1 MSYSSRIRDSS
12 IPFSASEMDSSDESF
27 APSRNSFLSPAMTS
41 FSKSSRPTPVKEF
54 KESLENEKNIRKL
67 MGKLDANE
75 SSHTLGGE
83 KISDVVEKNYKL
95 QIQTLLEEVNKLKL
109 EKMITEKKI
118 EKFQKDPKQSDR
130 IRRGGTLDSTF
141 EDSNLKQALEVKN
154 STIKELEFQVSS
166 FKNENITLKTRLEA
180 QSRQISDL
188 FQKLADSENLK
199 EILEEKD
206 QEIAYLK
213 ESLDAEENKHDK
225 IIQELSYL
233 KNENIALKLRSQNN
247 SFTQMPT
254 GATSFLNPQCNCFSK
269 DQSFFSVIDKFNG
282 QNRMNSDA
290 KMPVGGIL
298 NFSELNEEPR
308 NISPKAHYPTQR
320 TVILSSRTPRDPDDE
335 ESNKP
340 KSELNQL
347 QRMSVK
353 VLSEYEKGL
362 KSEKKT
368 HIKKD
373 SKTLDRIIEVNKIKS
388 YYIEAQNKKL
398 LSILNIAAE
407 AKNKDPDSA
416 NANENTENS
425 KIY

>member
-1 MSYSSRIRDSS
+1 MSFSSRKRESS

-27 APSRNSFLSPAMTS
+27 AQSRNSFLSPAMTS
-41 FSKSSRPTPVKEF
+41 FSRSSRPTPVKEF

-67 MGKLDANE
+67 MSKMDANE
-75 SSHTLGGE
+75 SSQTLGGD
-83 KISDVVEKNYKL
+83 KIIDVLEKNYKL

-118 EKFQKDPKQSDR
+118 EKFQKDPKQTDR
-130 IRRGGTLDSTF
+130 MRRGVTMDGSF

-180 QSRQISDL
+180 QTRQISDL

-247 SFTQMPT
+247 SFTQLPT

-282 QNRMNSDA
+282 NGQQNRFNSEA
-290 KMPVGGIL
+290 RMPVGGIL
-298 NFSELNEEPR
+298 NFSEINEESR
-308 NISPKAHYPTQR
+308 NISPKAVGTSHR
-320 TVILSSRTPRDPDDE
+320 TVILSSRTMRDPDE
-335 ESNKP
+335 EDSKP

-347 QRMSVK
+347 QRLSVK

-362 KSEKKT
+362 RTEKKT

-407 AKNKDPDSA
+407 KDSDS
-416 NANENTENS
+416 ENTENS

>member
-1 MSYSSRIRDSS
+1 MSFSSRIRESS
-12 IPFSASEMDSSDESF
+12 IPFSASEMDSSDDSF
-27 APSRNSFLSPAMTS
+27 AQSRNSFLSPAMTS

-67 MGKLDANE
+67 MGKLDAND
-75 SSHTLGGE
+75 SSQTLGGE
-83 KISDVVEKNYKL
+83 RIVDVLEKNYKL

-118 EKFQKDPKQSDR
+118 EKFQKDPKQTER
-130 IRRGGTLDSTF
+130 FRRGTTMDGSF

-166 FKNENITLKTRLEA
+166 LKNENNTLKTRLEA
-180 QSRQISDL
+180 QTRQISDL

-247 SFTQMPT
+247 SFTQIPT

-269 DQSFFSVIDKFNG
+269 DQSFFSVIDKFNSNG
-282 QNRMNSDA
+282 QQNRMNSDA
-290 KMPVGGIL
+290 RMPVGGIL
-298 NFSELNEEPR
+298 NFSEINEESR
-308 NISPKAHYPTQR
+308 NISPKAVQQGGISHR
-320 TVILSSRTPRDPDDE
+320 TVILSSRTMRDPDE
-335 ESNKP
+335 EDSKP

-347 QRMSVK
+347 QRLSVK

-362 KSEKKT
+362 KTEKKT

-373 SKTLDRIIEVNKIKS
+373 SRTLDRIIEVNKIKS

-407 AKNKDPDSA
+407 EKSKDSDS
-416 NANENTENS
+416 EENS
-425 KIY
+425 KVY

>member
-1 MSYSSRIRDSS
+1 MSFSSRKRESS

-27 APSRNSFLSPAMTS
+27 AQSRNSFLSPAMTS
-41 FSKSSRPTPVKEF
+41 FSRSSRPTPVKEF

-67 MGKLDANE
+67 MGRLDAND
-75 SSHTLGGE
+75 SSHTLGGD
-83 KISDVVEKNYKL
+83 KIMDVLEKNYKL

-118 EKFQKDPKQSDR
+118 EKFQKDPKQTDR
-130 IRRGGTLDSTF
+130 FRRGITMDGSF

-180 QSRQISDL
+180 QTRQISDL

-206 QEIAYLK
+206 QEISYLK

-247 SFTQMPT
+247 SFTQLPT

-282 QNRMNSDA
+282 NGQQNRMNSEA
-290 KMPVGGIL
+290 RMPVGGIL
-298 NFSELNEEPR
+298 NFSEINEESR
-308 NISPKAHYPTQR
+308 NISPKAVHQGGISHR
-320 TVILSSRTPRDPDDE
+320 TVILSSRTMRDPDE
-335 ESNKP
+335 EDFKP

-347 QRMSVK
+347 QRLSVK
-353 VLSEYEKGL
+353 VLSEYERGL
-362 KSEKKT
+362 KTEKKT

-407 AKNKDPDSA
+407 KDSDSGS
-416 NANENTENS
+416 ENTENS